1 MTPKAIEAGRRCGH
15 AMSRSRRKAMMAA
28 GIAVLAGLSTS
39 AARAADCGGMPA
51 ASIDWQGCDK
61 HGLLLQ
67 SSALDGANL
76 SGADISYTDLRGS
89 TLAGATFEKA
99 KMMRSS
105 LAGSTADKANF
116 ARVEGYRTS
125 FGKVSAQGASFA
137 SAELQRADF
146 TEANLT
152 GADFSKAELGRANF
166 TAALLTGAK
175 FPLANLARAGIDQA
189 KFEGP
194 LDLTGAFMLFTRIE
208 GMDLT
213 QANGLAQWQLDQACG
228 NAETKLPEG
237 LKPGAN
243 WPCKHD

>member
-1 MTPKAIEAGRRCGH
+1 MTSRATDARHGFGRALRGFPCGVTV
-15 AMSRSRRKAMMAA
+15 ATGLMLL
-28 GIAVLAGLSTS
+28 AVTPIP
-39 AARAADCGGMPA
+39 AARSADCGAMPA

-61 HGLLLQ
+61 GGLLLK
-67 SSALDGANL
+67 SSALDGADL
-76 SGADISYTDLRGS
+76 GGADVSFTDLRGS
-89 TLAGATFEKA
+89 TLAGTNFEKA

-116 ARVEGYRTS
+116 ARVEGYRTI
-125 FGKVSAQGASFA
+125 FAKVSAKGASFA

-146 TEANLT
+146 ADADLT

-166 TAALLTGAK
+166 AASVLTGAK
-175 FPLANLARAGIDQA
+175 FPLANLARADIDQA

-194 LDLTGAFMLFTRIE
+194 LDVTGAFMLFTRIE

-213 QANGLAQWQLDQACG
+213 QATGLAQWQLDQACG

-237 LKPGAN
+237 LKAGAN